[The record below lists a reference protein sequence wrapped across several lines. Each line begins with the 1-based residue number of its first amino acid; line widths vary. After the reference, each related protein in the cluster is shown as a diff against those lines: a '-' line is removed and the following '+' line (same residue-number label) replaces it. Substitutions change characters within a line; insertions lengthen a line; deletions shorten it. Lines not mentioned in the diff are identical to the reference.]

1 MIIFLNLPRTNDLS
15 NVNNAQKLKEMLKN
29 AASRNIV
36 LFSSRNPLHVLDTL
50 NDTFMKDFNWI
61 LSRPDSTEE
70 IGLATMDMGK
80 K

>member
-1 MIIFLNLPRTNDLS
+1 M
-15 NVNNAQKLKEMLKN
+15 KEMLKS

-36 LFSSRNPLHVLDTL
+36 LLSSGNPLHVLETL

-70 IGLATMDMGK
+70 IGLASMDAGK
-80 K
+80 NK